1 MKARRR
7 KKINLL
13 MDLFSK
19 TSGLEAKYIIRTI
32 LGTLRLGVGEMTF
45 LQGLAKAFGNGK
57 KDKEIL
63 EYAFNVL
70 SDLGEIAYVVSK
82 SGIKKF

>member
-1 MKARRR
+1 
-7 KKINLL
+7 

-70 SDLGEIAYVVSK
+70 SDLGEITTWFQNREL
-82 SGIKKF
+82 KKF